1 MRPQLRFIVVVG
13 LVLAAV
19 APARAQWSSASVF
32 TEDGVELGV
41 EPRLFALYAILNA
54 AGYDVETIR
63 GPLPLERPK
72 YSVTR
77 EKLRQNVGRSTSP
90 ELLKLIEKN
99 PVSVQEYAAAV
110 LELGPA
116 PRFDDKAA
124 TSPLAKA
131 LAVQLREWF
140 NEEGGSAL
148 LRNANEEARTAQKR
162 LLPALDAAIK
172 GTTKLVRLGDTSD
185 QLLDDAG
192 GATGRVAIVLNDLDA
207 AGTLFVLQA
216 PGPNGGT
223 TGIITGP
230 SRGAADDDAI
240 LDAAVFAYA
249 KTLVAA
255 ETAKVAAAGTLIE
268 GFAKLAEP
276 ARKELVDEKGY
287 ARSLLACTVAREI
300 RKRPLSCGVV
310 DKDPEGQAALALMA
324 PRMVSYATTT
334 ALLSAAMG
342 ELLAPAP
349 PPPPPEPIVPEPPK
363 EEPRKKGKKGSG

>member
-1 MRPQLRFIVVVG
+1 MRPQLRFVVVVG
-13 LVLAAV
+13 LILGAV
-19 APARAQWSSASVF
+19 VPARAQWSSASVF

-41 EPRLFALYAILNA
+41 EPRLFALYAILNG
-54 AGYDVETIR
+54 AGYDVEVIR

-77 EKLRQNVGRSTSP
+77 EKLRQNVGRTTSP

-131 LAVQLREWF
+131 LAPSLREWF

-148 LRNANEEARTAQKR
+148 LRNANEEARATQKR

-172 GTTKLVRLGDTSD
+172 GTTKLVRLGDSSD

-192 GATGRVAIVLNDLDA
+192 GATGRVAIVINDLDA

-216 PGPNGGT
+216 KDT
-223 TGIITGP
+223 TGIIAGP

-249 KTLVAA
+249 KTLVAT

-268 GFAKLAEP
+268 GYAKLGEP
-276 ARKELVDEKGY
+276 AQKALVDEKGY
-287 ARSLLACTVAREI
+287 ARTLLACTVAREI
-300 RKRPLSCGVV
+300 RKRPLACGVI
-310 DKDPEGQAALALMA
+310 DKDPEGQAALALIA

-342 ELLAPAP
+342 DLFAPPP
-349 PPPPPEPIVPEPPK
+349 PPPPPEPVAPEPPK
-363 EEPRKKGKKGSG
+363 EEPKKKGKKGSG